1 MLESDLNLLASHQ
14 DQLHRERQRKMQAS
28 SDIQYIYIF
37 FDKISMVSLECA
49 GAIDLAPADEADSS
63 FCDTH

>member
-1 MLESDLNLLASHQ
+1 LEMLESDLNLLASHQ

-37 FDKISMVSLECA
+37 FDKISMVGLARVRRSDRF
-49 GAIDLAPADEADSS
+49 GA
-63 FCDTH
+63 CR